1 MNQTL
6 TNSNEFITISKLM
19 GKEIVG
25 SSVCLSS
32 SFEKAKHQII
42 CFAEVLKNVKVEQ
55 EGLVKVREEHG
66 SIYGSVDGMDVI
78 KFSHH
83 PLVGWMVATSVA
95 LPRSIALA
103 KSYVQAMGDAYDM
116 VINKTKNKIHET
128 PKYQIN
134 VHVSEKPDFD
144 IMNTVIKGSIN
155 DKDVYVARLVGDK
168 WSFNI
173 AGEMVDDFEWMLAF
187 ENVIKNVNQQCKRI
201 KC

>member
-1 MNQTL
+1 MNQH
-6 TNSNEFITISKLM
+6 NSNEFITISKLM

-32 SFEKAKHQII
+32 SFEKAKDQIL
-42 CFAEVLKNVKVEQ
+42 CFAEVLKKVSIEQ

-116 VINKTKNKIHET
+116 VISKIKNKIHEK
-128 PKYQIN
+128 PKYQID
-134 VHVSEKPDFD
+134 VQVYEKPDFD
-144 IMNTVIKGSIN
+144 TMNTVIKGLIN
-155 DKDVYVARLVGDK
+155 DKDVCVARLVGEK
-168 WSFNI
+168 WEFNI
-173 AGEMVDDFEWMLAF
+173 MGGIIDDFEWMLAF
-187 ENVIKNVNQQCKRI
+187 ENVIKNVNQRCKRI